1 MSTKSTKPDSQT
13 GTTLILGGKGKTGS
27 RVAQRLSER
36 GVPVRIASRSGA
48 QPFDWN
54 DPSNWAAALRGVR
67 SMYVTYFP
75 DLAVPDAAAHMRQL
89 STLAAGGGVER
100 IVLLSG
106 RGEHQVFPAEDAVRE
121 SGVDFTI
128 LRAAWFSQNFSEGHL
143 LPQGGELAFPA
154 SDVAEPFIDIDDIA
168 DVAVA
173 ALTEPGHTGMIYELT
188 GPRLLTFAEAVA
200 EIGRASGQSM
210 RYVPISSE
218 EYARVL
224 AEHVPADYVDFLID
238 LFRHVLDGHNAHV
251 TDGVQRALGREPRDF
266 SEFAR
271 AAAAAGAWR

>member
-154 SDVAEPFIDIDDIA
+154 GDVAEPFIDIDDIA